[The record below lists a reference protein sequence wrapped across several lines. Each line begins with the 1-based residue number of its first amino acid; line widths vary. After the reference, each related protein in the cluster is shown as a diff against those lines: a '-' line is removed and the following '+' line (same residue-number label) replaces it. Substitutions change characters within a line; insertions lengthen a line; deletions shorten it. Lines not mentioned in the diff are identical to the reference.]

1 MGSGKASRL
10 EVSLTDAELRSS
22 SDSEAAGGGGRRRAA
37 AAAAAA
43 AAARGTHKQ
52 EPKEKSPERVRTLLF
67 PIRRGN

>member
-22 SDSEAAGGGGRRRAA
+22 SDSEAAGGGRRRRAA

-43 AAARGTHKQ
+43 AARGKHKQ

-67 PIRRGN
+67 PIIRGN